1 MLTKSERA
9 AALRQRFGELL
20 TLAELAQVLK
30 YPSVGAL
37 RKARFRNKLPL
48 PLVQM
53 LPRKRLYA
61 TVDAVADLL
70 CRLEQEHKADA
81 GR

>member
-48 PLVQM
+48 PLV
-53 LPRKRLYA
+53 
-61 TVDAVADLL
+61 
-70 CRLEQEHKADA
+70 
-81 GR
+81 